1 MEDIIEKLYEAHLK
15 TESFPFG
22 KPNKE
27 DMMEEWELYNLLY
40 ESLLPEQ
47 KKSFLRYVDLRGVR
61 QNQELKS
68 SYECGFK
75 TAVKLFVQSMKE

>member
-47 KKSFLRYVDLRGVR
+47 KKVFCVTWIYVVYDRIKS
-61 QNQELKS
+61 LKARMNA
-68 SYECGFK
+68 GLK
-75 TAVKLFVQSMKE
+75 RR